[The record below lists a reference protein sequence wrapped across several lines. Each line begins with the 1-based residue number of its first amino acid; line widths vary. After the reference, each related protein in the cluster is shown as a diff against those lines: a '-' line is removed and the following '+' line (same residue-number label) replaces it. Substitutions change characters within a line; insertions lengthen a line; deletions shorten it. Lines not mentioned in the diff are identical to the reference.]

1 MTITELDQVQT
12 SLPTSMTND
21 MNMISVKSAQS
32 RIDLITYAI
41 TMREPAAPCAKKDE
55 NYTDAN

>member
-1 MTITELDQVQT
+1 MTITELDQART
-12 SLPTSMTND
+12 TLPTSMTND
-21 MNMISVKSAQS
+21 MSMIAVKSAQS

-41 TMREPAAPCAKKDE
+41 TMREPAAPCTKKDE